1 MPRERKHPGNSSE
14 KNVDDSKKKKYVST
28 GVSLLKINNPAFQRP
43 VENKE
48 NFSPLVK
55 TAKTK
60 NSLKDRLLFSKS
72 AISMNPPKAVVV
84 IDGAPASI
92 VQERLKNHTPVQV
105 RQNTS
110 TSVPVHI
117 VINPVQGKPNTA
129 KTSVVVIEG
138 APASKFQGRLKT
150 PTPVQVSQN
159 TSTSV
164 PVQYTI
170 KPGQEK
176 LNLTKSA
183 ISVQP
188 PKSVVVIDGGPA
200 SKFQERLKD
209 PTPVQVSQN
218 TSTSVPIQYTIKPGQ
233 EKLDLTKS
241 AISVQPPKL
250 VVVTDGA
257 PASKFQERL
266 NNPPPIQERQHI
278 STSEPVHCTD
288 KSVQETPKITKPGTS
303 VKPPKSLINIPPVPK
318 YLEWRQEKLKKIPQ
332 PQERAKN
339 AFAAGHFS
347 RPEKRTKPSNSIQ
360 EKQELASPYIKKS
373 KSANSLQER
382 QKSLS
387 IHETPKPTNSSQD
400 RSLLENAANIQNH
413 KTGLKS
419 ETPKIESQ
427 RTNSMPI
434 LINEEVKEK
443 AKNTYS
449 YEERPKANNSSQK
462 RPPPSASYQE
472 KGPKG
477 MATPIDGPKGV
488 APQIGGTTVSNG
500 HPSKKLEL
508 VGVETPLKK
517 DLQGPTKEAVDA
529 REKAQRERK
538 GKYCVLNLLKKCDFE
553 NLWTIS
559 EICFRNCLQ
568 NSKSLHFIKQS

>member
-1 MPRERKHPGNSSE
+1 MPRDRKHPGNSSE
-14 KNVDDSKKKKYVST
+14 ENLNKSKKKRYVST
-28 GVSLLKINNPAFQRP
+28 GVSLLKINNPASIRP

-48 NFSPLVK
+48 NNSPLVK

-176 LNLTKSA
+176 LNLTKLA

-188 PKSVVVIDGGPA
+188 PKS
-200 SKFQERLKD
+200 
-209 PTPVQVSQN
+209 
-218 TSTSVPIQYTIKPGQ
+218 
-233 EKLDLTKS
+233 
-241 AISVQPPKL
+241 

-339 AFAAGHFS
+339 AYPAGHFS
-347 RPEKRTKPSNSIQ
+347 RPEKRTQPSNSIQ

-559 EICFRNCLQ
+559 EICSRNCPQ
-568 NSKSLHFIKQS
+568 NSKSLHFIDLS